1 MKPTYIKLVNKK
13 HKDRYVHVPVLKG
26 QFVTNKHGF
35 VIPMRPYNNMNTIH
49 VDILEEQFEAPRA
62 LSC

>member
-1 MKPTYIKLVNKK
+1 MKTVYIRLHNKK
-13 HKDRYVHVPVLKG
+13 YRERYVDVPVRKG

-35 VIPMRPYNNMNTIH
+35 VVPMRPYNNMNTIH
-49 VDILEEQFEAPRA
+49 VDILEEQFESPRA